1 METNNYLEQIHEN
14 LCAGKNYNSGTRC
27 AVGNYRTTLRC
38 AADEYIVRENPHR
51 IDIEDFVDT
60 LRKAG
65 IKSIVLTDESHLLIE
80 ILHRFADCGCTID
93 ELVRIKITD
102 DFGPRYLGGIRLKL

>member
-65 IKSIVLTDESHLLIE
+65 ITDGMKMDEAAKIEELIDIHRQMESITAEDSYT
-80 ILHRFADCGCTID
+80 RGFRDGA
-93 ELVRIKITD
+93 
-102 DFGPRYLGGIRLKL
+102 KLMLDMLNG